1 MLLHSINAHLNGIFK
16 MHSIVEATRLLF
28 VGKHEVAN
36 ICDEVLEFGVG
47 AGDDDLAR
55 GVPFCPQCVLM

>member
-1 MLLHSINAHLNGIFK
+1 
-16 MHSIVEATRLLF
+16 VEATRLLF

>member
-1 MLLHSINAHLNGIFK
+1 LAERVRSNLGAWTTD
-16 MHSIVEATRLLF
+16 SIVEATQLLS
-28 VGKHEVAN
+28 VGKHEVAD
-36 ICDEVLEFGVG
+36 ICDGVLEFGVG